1 MTIKRF
7 KPTPLS
13 RRFFTVIDYSSLS
26 KVKPFKKL
34 LKPKKRSGG
43 RNNQGI
49 ETNINIGGGAKR
61 KIRIIDFKRYD
72 KANIPA
78 KVETIEYDPNRT
90 AFIAR
95 VGYRDG
101 ERRYILCPEG
111 LKVGDTIVAGENVDF
126 KVGNALPLKNIP
138 VGLLVHNVEL
148 KRGKG
153 GALGRSAG
161 VALQIVAKDG
171 NYALLKMPSGELRKV
186 HQECYATLGRVS
198 NVDWN
203 NISLGKAGR
212 SRWLGRRPHT
222 RGIAKN
228 PVDHPMGGRTPGGK
242 HPSTP
247 TGKPTKGL
255 KTRKNKRTQKFI
267 VRDRRSTAELVIA

>member
-1 MTIKRF
+1 MPIKKF

-13 RRFFTVIDYSSLS
+13 RRFFSVIDYSELS
-26 KVKPFKKL
+26 KVKPLKKL
-34 LKPKKRSGG
+34 LKPKKRTGG
-43 RNNQGI
+43 RNNQGV
-49 ETNINIGGGAKR
+49 ETNINKGGGAKR
-61 KIRIIDFKRYD
+61 HLRVIDWKRYD

-78 KVETIEYDPNRT
+78 KVESIEYDPNRT

-95 VGYRDG
+95 LCYSDG
-101 ERRYILCPEG
+101 ERRYILAPAG
-111 LKVGDTIVAGENVDF
+111 IKVGDTVIAGENVEI
-126 KVGNALPLKNIP
+126 KPGNCTRLANIP
-138 VGLLVHNVEL
+138 LGLEVHNVEL
-148 KRGKG
+148 KIGKG
-153 GALGRSAG
+153 GSLVRAAG
-161 VALQIVAKDG
+161 TYAQLVAKDG
-171 NYALLKMPSGELRKV
+171 DYALLKLPSGELRKV
-186 HQECYATLGRVS
+186 HLNCFATIGRVS
-198 NVDWN
+198 NEDWVN
-203 NISLGKAGR
+203 VSLGKAGR

-267 VRDRRSTAELVIA
+267 VRDRRSTAQLVIS

>member
-1 MTIKRF
+1 MAIKKF

-13 RRFFTVIDYSSLS
+13 RRFYTVVDYSSLS
-26 KVKPFKKL
+26 KVKPYKPL
-34 LKPKKRSGG
+34 LLTKKRSGG

-61 KIRIIDFKRYD
+61 KIRTVDFKRYE
-72 KANIPA
+72 KANIPG

-95 VGYRDG
+95 ICYADG
-101 ERRYILCPEG
+101 ERRYILCPDG
-111 LKVGDTIVAGENVDF
+111 LNVGDTVVAGERVEF

-138 VGLLVHNVEL
+138 IGLEVHNVEL

-161 VALQIVAKDG
+161 TALQIVAKDG

-267 VRDRRSTAELVIA
+267 VRDRRSTAQLVIA